1 MKTTNKGLVLK
12 LDDLYIIDP
21 MTPTQQHVFNDWNKY
36 PIHVLHGVAGTGKSF
51 ISVYKAL
58 NDVLNLH
65 NKYKRLVLLRSAVSA
80 RDIGHLPGDEN
91 EKAAVYEL
99 PYEEIC
105 NILFGKRD
113 AYQRLKEQH
122 KIQFGLTSFLR
133 GITFDDSIVVVDEIQ
148 NMSYVELYTTM
159 TRIGENSK
167 VVFCGDYRQTDLKG
181 SGLQKFLNVLNCMKS
196 VCHYEFNIDDIVRS
210 KIVKEFI
217 IAEGSVKDSI
227 HLPGYAGGHNSAL
240 VGIST
245 K

>member
-1 MKTTNKGLVLK
+1 MKPTNKSLVLK
-12 LDDLYIIDP
+12 LDDLYVIDP

-58 NDVLNLH
+58 NDVLNTH
-65 NKYKRLVLLRSAVSA
+65 NRYKRLVLLRSAVSA

-105 NILFGKRD
+105 HILFGKRD

-133 GITFDDSIVVVDEIQ
+133 GITFDDSIVIIDEIQ
-148 NMSYVELYTTM
+148 NMSYVELYTVM

-181 SGLQKFLNVLNCMKS
+181 SGLQKFLNVLDCMRS
-196 VCHYEFNIDDIVRS
+196 VCHYEFSVDDIVRS
-210 KIVKEFI
+210 AIVKEFI
-217 IAEGSVKDSI
+217 VACNNYEDNKLIAEGK
-227 HLPGYAGGHNSAL
+227 LNEQ
-240 VGIST
+240 
-245 K
+245 